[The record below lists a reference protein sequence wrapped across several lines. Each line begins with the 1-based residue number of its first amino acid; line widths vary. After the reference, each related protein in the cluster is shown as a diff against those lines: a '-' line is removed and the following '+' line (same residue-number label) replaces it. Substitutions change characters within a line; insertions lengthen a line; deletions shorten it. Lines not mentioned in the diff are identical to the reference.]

1 MAAVMGA
8 GTRDQ
13 VRWEVLQ
20 SRIEADRT
28 ARGAY
33 SCALILG
40 TATIFNRSPRT
51 IRRWLE
57 ADPRRRPCFELTEEH
72 MAYVPLTGGNLAEA
86 WRLLHKRGLVAVSH
100 KTFIRAFRRLD
111 RAIQRGLVH
120 GLREMRTAQPWVTLP
135 APERRN
141 EIWELDL
148 ALLDDIVIRDP
159 HTNKR
164 GHPWITVVIDVRTR
178 MIVGFSITLS
188 IPKEGHRRGAPISE
202 SVFAALADAMLGH
215 DYDGTFVGG
224 KPEWA
229 RIDQGSDFMG
239 PVADTLD
246 RLGVAM
252 VPVAAETPQHKP
264 YVERLIGTIKHTYLP
279 PLPGWGVTLREIA

>member
-20 SRIEADRT
+20 SRIEADRN
-28 ARGAY
+28 ARGSY
-33 SCALILG
+33 SCALIRS
-40 TATIFNRSPRT
+40 TARIFNRSPRT

-57 ADPRRRPCFELTEEH
+57 AEPRRRPCFELTDEH
-72 MAYVPLTGGNLAEA
+72 LAYVPLTGGNLAEA

-111 RAIQRGLVH
+111 RAIQIGLVH
-120 GLREMRTAQPWVTLP
+120 GVREMRAAQSWVTIP
-135 APERRN
+135 APQRRN
-141 EIWELDL
+141 EIWEIDH

-164 GHPWITVVIDVRTR
+164 GHPWITVVIDVLTR
-178 MIVGFSITLS
+178 MIIGFSITLS
-188 IPKEGHRRGAPISE
+188 IPKEDHRRGAPISE

-224 KPEWA
+224 RPEWA

-239 PVADTLD
+239 PVADALD
-246 RLGVAM
+246 HLGVAM
-252 VPVAAETPQHKP
+252 DPVAAETPQHKP
-264 YVERLIGTIKHTYLP
+264 YVERVIGTIKHTYLP